1 MIDETVLYHLNH
13 RMMTALIAPDVI
25 ESKPYPAIYNYIQE
39 LREEGY
45 NIYMGDRSYQYS
57 EEDLLVVDRLVA
69 WITQM
74 MFAENLVSH
83 EVAEMGEDANP
94 RIFASLMVDAQLG
107 LLACEQE
114 YTDGINFFIADGDDI
129 VLVPSPYFI
138 FEDVLRDKT
147 GLTHS
152 PLKYVANDGS
162 IHL

>member
-1 MIDETVLYHLNH
+1 MIDESVLYHLNH

-25 ESKPYPAIYNYIQE
+25 ESKTYHAIYDYIQE

-45 NIYMGDRSYQYS
+45 NIYMGDHSYQYS
-57 EEDLLVVDRLVA
+57 EEDLHVVDRLVA

-74 MFAENLVSH
+74 MFAENLISQD
-83 EVAEMGEDANP
+83 EADMGADANP
-94 RIFASLMVDAQLG
+94 RLFDSLMVNAQLG
-107 LLACEQE
+107 LLACEE
-114 YTDGINFFIADGDDI
+114 ENFDGINFFIPDGDDI

-152 PLKYVANDGS
+152 PSRFVANDGT
-162 IHL
+162 IF